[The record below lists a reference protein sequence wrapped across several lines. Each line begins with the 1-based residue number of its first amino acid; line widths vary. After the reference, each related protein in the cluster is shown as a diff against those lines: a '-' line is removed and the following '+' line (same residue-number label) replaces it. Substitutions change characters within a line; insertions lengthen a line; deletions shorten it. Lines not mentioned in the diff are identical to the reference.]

1 MKRSL
6 KLKDGETIYEWINR
20 LTTALNL
27 TEEQAEAM
35 TEVSKTSYI
44 HGSSDAIDAI
54 KAAKRRYD

>member
-6 KLKDGETIYEWINR
+6 KLKDGEMLYEWINR

-35 TEVSKTSYI
+35 SEVSKTSYI
-44 HGSSDAIDAI
+44 HGSNDAT